1 MKVDLLKQRLALI
14 GFIIFATIV
23 GKYLQDWTFSV
34 MIYLVAIPLLFVKE
48 SVLWNYFS
56 KREYL

>member
-1 MKVDLLKQRLALI
+1 MKRDLLKQRLALI

-23 GKYLQDWTFSV
+23 GKYLQDWTLSV

-48 SVLWNYFS
+48 SVLWN
-56 KREYL
+56 

>member
-1 MKVDLLKQRLALI
+1 MKRELLKQRLALI

-34 MIYLVAIPLLFVKE
+34 LIYLVSMPLLFVKE
-48 SVLWNYFS
+48 TVLWN
-56 KREYL
+56 

>member
-1 MKVDLLKQRLALI
+1 MKRDLLKQRLALI

-23 GKYLQDWTFSV
+23 GKYLQDWTFIV

-48 SVLWNYFS
+48 SVLWN
-56 KREYL
+56 

>member
-1 MKVDLLKQRLALI
+1 MKRDLLKQRLALI

-48 SVLWNYFS
+48 SALWN
-56 KREYL
+56 